1 MVNFIFLLT
10 HSRAASSRLF
20 FQYWD
25 EKASKQGGN
34 IGRRIFNTACVA
46 FFYLEREDCQ
56 FE

>member
-10 HSRAASSRLF
+10 HSRAASLRLF

-56 FE
+56 C